1 MYVLRSYGYDK
12 LKIASAIMGV
22 CFLVLGFIFFFYF
35 YLVIGNLTYGWIFLG
50 TFITVAIVFFVLT
63 IIRQFTVRPKFYWGP
78 AANYPQYPQGQY
90 QMPQQQSYYQGYGQ
104 TQYYGQQQPQYYG
117 QQQPQYYGQ
126 QQPQYVGGQASWNQ
140 PQYASRYGANWSGG
154 QYPSSGQKTCFNCF
168 NPARYI
174 NEYQRWYC
182 DLCNR
187 WL

>member
-35 YLVIGNLTYGWIFLG
+35 YLVIESLTYGWIFLG

-78 AANYPQYPQGQY
+78 AANYTQYSQGQY
-90 QMPQQQSYYQGYGQ
+90 QMP
-104 TQYYGQQQPQYYG
+104 QQQPQYYG
-117 QQQPQYYGQ
+117 QQQPQYF
-126 QQPQYVGGQASWNQ
+126 GGQASWNQ
-140 PQYASRYGANWSGG
+140 PQYASQYGANRSGG